1 MREELMHELIALRRE
16 MDAEMRAKW
25 DRAVPFGELLND
37 RLDRARYLGFG
48 LGTSI
53 YDNSVVL
60 GQVSVGKNTWIGPS
74 TILDGTGGLKIGS
87 NCSISAGVQLYSH
100 DTVEWAISG
109 GVKDYV
115 YSSTEIGDNC
125 YIGPNTI
132 VAKGV
137 SIGKG
142 AVIGA
147 MSLVL
152 ADIPPNTLAYG
163 TPCRPMREIENKD

>member
-1 MREELMHELIALRRE
+1 MSEDLKLELIALRRK
-16 MDAEMRAKW
+16 MDAEMKIKW
-25 DRAVPFGELLND
+25 DRSVPFGELIND
-37 RLDRARYLGFG
+37 RLEKAHLLGFG
-48 LGTSI
+48 PGASI
-53 YDNSVVL
+53 YDNAVVL
-60 GQVSVGKNTWIGPS
+60 GQVSVGENTWIGPS

-100 DTVEWAISG
+100 DTVDWALSG
-109 GVKDYV
+109 GVKDYD
-115 YSSTEIGDNC
+115 YMSTEIGDNC

-137 SIGKG
+137 TIGKG

-152 ADIPPNTLAYG
+152 ADIPANTRAFG
-163 TPCRPMREIENKD
+163 IPCKPVGEVDNKT